1 MRTLSLALMA
11 LAATCAFASPSVA
24 DKAPAGSNILGT
36 LKATGPV
43 WVGSDDLNWSPLE
56 RTRPLVAGDRLR
68 TDSGGSLL
76 ADLGRSGTFAL
87 VPDTQV
93 AVSVES
99 DVARVHLKKGL
110 VAFTAPDEDGLIV
123 SSGDMRVAVLVP
135 ATRGVV
141 VSDGSSVLLRV
152 DAGAVSV
159 VVPDGVS
166 EVSAGKEL
174 LLAEGRSTAQ
184 AAAAKASG
192 SNRAD
197 DLADW
202 AREHLGRA
210 SWSALSVFGAVAV
223 GVAVVI
229 DDDDASPSD

>member
-1 MRTLSLALMA
+1 MS
-11 LAATCAFASPSVA
+11 
-24 DKAPAGSNILGT
+24 
-36 LKATGPV
+36 
-43 WVGSDDLNWSPLE
+43 
-56 RTRPLVAGDRLR
+56 
-68 TDSGGSLL
+68 
-76 ADLGRSGTFAL
+76 
-87 VPDTQV
+87 DTQV

-110 VAFTAPDEDGLIV
+110 VAFTAPDEDSLIV

-152 DAGAVSV
+152 DAGAVSA

-166 EVSAGKEL
+166 EVTAGKEL

-223 GVAVVI
+223 GVAVVV